1 MLAESIPSEDY
12 FGVVVGSHS
21 MPLSWLLV
29 TSGRTLGVPGKV
41 TALQSLL
48 PPQGLFLCAFLSP
61 VLFYKNILIGF
72 RHTQSPPAPI
82 QSGASLVAQ
91 LVKNPPAMKEILV
104 RFLVRK
110 VPLEKG

>member
-1 MLAESIPSEDY
+1 ML
-12 FGVVVGSHS
+12 
-21 MPLSWLLV
+21 LSWLLV
-29 TSGRTLGVPGKV
+29 TSSRTLDVSGRV
-41 TALQSLL
+41 TSLQSLL

-72 RHTQSPPAPI
+72 RHLPAPI

-104 RFLVRK
+104 RFLVQK